1 MHRIIAVCLVLLAGG
16 GFAGCER
23 KYRPDPM
30 ATIEEPEELRSSL
43 DMGDP
48 RDASQLLHGFYNAEQ
63 NAWRWT
69 MRRFGVSLK
78 PPAGAAIEGASL
90 RMAFNIPAA
99 AAEIMKGVEI
109 RATVGGVKLDPF
121 RVAAAGQQEY
131 KVLAPRE
138 ALAGAAV
145 TVEFEL
151 SKAVA
156 PGVLDGRELGLVVSS
171 IRFAEP

>member
-1 MHRIIAVCLVLLAGG
+1 MYRVAVICLVLLAGG

-30 ATIEEPEELRSSL
+30 ATIEEPEDLRSSL
-43 DMGDP
+43 AMGDP
-48 RDASQLLHGFYNAEQ
+48 RDAAQLLHGFYDAEQ

-69 MRRFGVSLK
+69 KRRFGVSLR
-78 PPAGAAIEGASL
+78 PPPGAALEGASL
-90 RMAFNIPAA
+90 RMVFTIPDA
-99 AAEIMKGVEI
+99 AAEVMTGVEI
-109 RATVGGVKLDPF
+109 QATVSGVKLEPF
-121 RVAAAGQQEY
+121 RAGGAGEQEY
-131 KVLAPRE
+131 KAAAPRE
-138 ALAGAAV
+138 ALAGEAV